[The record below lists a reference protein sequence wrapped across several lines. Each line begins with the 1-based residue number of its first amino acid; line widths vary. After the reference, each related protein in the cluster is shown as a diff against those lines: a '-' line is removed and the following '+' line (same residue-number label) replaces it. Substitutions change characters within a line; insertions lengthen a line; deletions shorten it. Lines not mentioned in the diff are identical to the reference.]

1 MRFNI
6 PEIIFVFAEVVK
18 PPSDDEDE
26 IQDEKLSEPESE
38 EKSPEKEVEG
48 KFFVLFPSIIRYH

>member
-1 MRFNI
+1 MI
-6 PEIIFVFAEVVK
+6 PLFVFCIIEVK

-26 IQDEKLSEPESE
+26 VQDEKFSDSDSE

-48 KFFVLFPSIIRYH
+48 KFNSYI

>member
-1 MRFNI
+1 M
-6 PEIIFVFAEVVK
+6 K

-26 IQDEKLSEPESE
+26 IQDEKQSESESE

-48 KFFVLFPSIIRYH
+48 ILNFRSISIYYKLSLC